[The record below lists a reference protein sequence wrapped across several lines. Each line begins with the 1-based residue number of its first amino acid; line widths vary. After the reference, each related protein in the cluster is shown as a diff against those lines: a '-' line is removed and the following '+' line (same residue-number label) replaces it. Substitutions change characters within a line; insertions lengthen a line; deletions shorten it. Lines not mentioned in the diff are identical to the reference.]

1 MFASRRRFVS
11 AIGVGGILLP
21 AMARSAALPVTP
33 LETIGPFYPLSRP
46 LDQDADLTMIAG
58 KTGRALGE
66 VVELSGRVLYTD
78 GTPVEGAVLDIWQA
92 NAAGRYDSPLDTTA
106 PPLDPNFQ
114 GSAQLR
120 TGKNGEWKI
129 TTIRPGAY
137 AIGGGQV
144 RTRHIHWQVDSPLGR
159 IVTQSYFPG
168 DAMNEADIL
177 LGPMLAGGGGADL
190 LIAKDAGRRADG
202 VAQLTWDIV
211 LMRPG

>member
-1 MFASRRRFVS
+1 MLSSRRRFVS
-11 AIGVGGILLP
+11 AVGLGGLLLP
-21 AMARSAALPVTP
+21 AMARSATLPVTP
-33 LETIGPFYPLSRP
+33 LETIGPFYPLARG
-46 LDQDADLTMIAG
+46 LDQDADLTFIAG
-58 KTGRALGE
+58 RPTRALGE
-66 VVELSGRVLYTD
+66 VVELSGRVLYAD
-78 GTPVEGAVLDIWQA
+78 GTPVVGAVIDIWQA

-114 GSAQLR
+114 GSAKLMA
-120 TGKNGEWKI
+120 GKDGAWKI

-159 IVTQSYFPG
+159 IVTQSYVPG

-177 LGPMLAGGGGADL
+177 LGPMLAPGGGADRL
-190 LIAKDAGRRADG
+190 MAKDVGRRADG

-211 LMRPG
+211 LMKPA